1 MQTEEAGGLV
11 DSRQRDSRQRDNRR
25 EYDRQEYDREE
36 GRAQIRACQKSGSQE
51 LRNRLIVR
59 YLPIVR
65 SAAAQLRSMA
75 GSSLEQEDLVDQ
87 GVLALMECL
96 ERYDE
101 TKGAQFETYAFIR
114 VRGAMLDY
122 IRSQDWVPHRARSF
136 QKKVEEAY
144 SLLSHEKMREPD
156 VAEVADY
163 LNLPA
168 EKVESHLRYMNH
180 AAVLSFETVLQDMTG
195 MVAKGEL
202 ETSDIAI
209 KPEESLFYKELKK
222 TLADAINGLGEKERL
237 VITLYYYEELKY
249 SEIAE
254 VMGIGQSRVCQIH
267 TKAVRKLKDSQE
279 EYMRG

>member
-101 TKGAQFETYAFIR
+101 TKGAQFET
-114 VRGAMLDY
+114 
-122 IRSQDWVPHRARSF
+122 
-136 QKKVEEAY
+136 
-144 SLLSHEKMREPD
+144 
-156 VAEVADY
+156 
-163 LNLPA
+163 
-168 EKVESHLRYMNH
+168 
-180 AAVLSFETVLQDMTG
+180 
-195 MVAKGEL
+195 
-202 ETSDIAI
+202 
-209 KPEESLFYKELKK
+209 
-222 TLADAINGLGEKERL
+222 
-237 VITLYYYEELKY
+237 
-249 SEIAE
+249 
-254 VMGIGQSRVCQIH
+254 
-267 TKAVRKLKDSQE
+267 
-279 EYMRG
+279 